1 MKVIDLLNKIANGE
15 EVPKK
20 IKVSCYEFEWEEKGR
35 YYKNT
40 TNSSIQT
47 LLQDWLNNASKLND
61 EVELIEDGEIDI
73 PNIEELDTH
82 TFDSNIRTITVQ
94 NRNKINEIIKMF
106 NQVIKMFN
114 QEIKITRKEKE

>member
-106 NQVIKMFN
+106 NQ
-114 QEIKITRKEKE
+114 EIKITRKEKE